1 VRRSGIMA
9 RYGAPRVKKIDGG
22 SALDSLTQSIL
33 AGQAG
38 LPDELRDVGS
48 RSGMGVKRSLL
59 CSAR

>member
-1 VRRSGIMA
+1 MA

>member
-1 VRRSGIMA
+1 MA
-9 RYGAPRVKKIDGG
+9 RYSAPCVKKIDDG

-33 AGQAG
+33 AGQVG
-38 LPDELRDVGS
+38 LPDVLREVGS